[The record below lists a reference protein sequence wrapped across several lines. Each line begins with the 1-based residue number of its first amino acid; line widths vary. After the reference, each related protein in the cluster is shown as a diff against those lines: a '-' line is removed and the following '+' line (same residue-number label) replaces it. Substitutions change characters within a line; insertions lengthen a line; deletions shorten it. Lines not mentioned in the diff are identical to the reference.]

1 MSNPFETVNI
11 ITLPSLYTTY
21 ALSADGENLWLT
33 ESFTNNLY
41 KIPYSNSNM
50 YSILKITSMET
61 AYGGPSSNGTYVGM
75 VGNSFGYFK
84 LCIMKCS
91 DPINTQKLVSLPH
104 LCNTINID
112 KNYIWSSS
120 AYSSQNPTLSEIYQ
134 FSLDGI
140 LLSTIPMPPSSSILA
155 LSSDGTNLWA
165 ATNGTDTIPLHS
177 ITKISCNDVS
187 NISTVDLGII
197 NEGPITIFSDGEN
210 VWVGV
215 IGYNELLLKNVIKIS
230 CSTLNTTQIT
240 MPSSPLSVCSNGTFC
255 FVACAGNEITINDG
269 VYLIDCTTSNILQP
283 QLTPNAPSP
292 ISLVAINGKYGW
304 ASDRGLNGPTKIY
317 QYIQMANT
325 NSLVNPYNVNFV
337 APGRESNGSWSQT
350 LTESTTFGNPLQQ
363 NWSSIAISGDGQFVL
378 ACVSGGKV
386 YSSSNYGYNL
396 QPDNSLP
403 VKTWKSVTISPDGT
417 KAAVCAQ
424 GDYVYIASLSGTNWV
439 WEQIGPQTSW
449 WSVTFSGDSLSIAA
463 CVNSKTVSSNN
474 GIFTGSYN
482 GTTWS
487 FSQSAANYQDWVSIT
502 NINNTKNFAACIND
516 INNILN
522 VYKGIYSSSSLNWTW
537 STVNCPPNINF
548 ISITSNSDGSNVFAC
563 SNSYIYIATSN
574 LDYLD
579 TWTQTSAPNANW
591 SSIACDSTGQYILA
605 CVNGG
610 GVYSSWDYGATWQLQ
625 DTNGLPSTAT
635 WSAVAMGS
643 TCSQVAGCVNNGYVY
658 ISPTF
663 QGFVWQSCY
672 ALNVQWVD
680 IECDSTGQNL
690 IAVNN
695 NPNGNVYL
703 SKDYGITWQI
713 TNVLGGDPIPTANWN
728 YVATNNDGSILGAV
742 IFEGNAYI
750 STNGGINWIKPTLE
764 TGTNTTQCNQIS
776 FNSVGTY
783 GVICS
788 YTTTTEGGDVE
799 DGRLYISKNLSNV
812 NSWAITSPNPPPDST
827 NKWTAVKFSGDGST
841 IYAACFK
848 YNPSN
853 QSSIFLGTYNS
864 VNNTCSWIKV
874 FNNITLDISP
884 PKFINIACSA
894 DGVYVATVNATE
906 SSSEGSLPTNIW
918 LSSDSGTNWK
928 NLDDTT
934 NPPIF
939 YPSLPS
945 EDQANYGFQRVTMTP
960 DGSKLAIVFYGHTVY
975 SGYVYVSYNNGATWI
990 KQIEGLPAQA
1000 NAWVAIT
1007 TNNDMSKLFICA
1019 YESASGYGG
1028 STGIFNGSPS
1038 TTSWTP
1044 QLNALPTVNSFSRVA
1059 ISSNGQYLAVVA
1071 DNYDNKFKN
1080 LGIWISS
1087 NYGVNW
1093 KQSNAAYLDWNAL
1106 GMDNTGQYLVAGV
1119 YGGQIYTSSNYGLDW
1134 TVQTSGLPATA
1145 NWISISFSNNSDPS
1159 STSQYVYAQPSI
1171 DDPYYST
1178 DRGITWFLSNGAAYW
1193 GNGMASSSDGKY
1205 AYYGAVPGGAQ
1216 GIYATINY
1224 GADSQFKLINATSGN
1239 WNYIATDSTGQYVVV
1254 VNTDNN
1260 ADYTIGN
1267 YGIWLSTNCGSN
1279 IVEGTTQTVT
1289 WTQIAVQNLLWQSI
1303 SLVKVGTNLL
1313 ITAICFNGL
1322 IYVCNYNTLDNTY
1335 SWTLNSATTSGG
1347 IFPATYLI
1355 DIKSSSNGTK
1365 LVMCSLNGGVWLSSD
1380 SGASWSQS
1388 TLSYNSFKPGLTSSS
1403 TGQNLAAIVN
1413 YNKPYISNDYGSNWT
1428 QLTNSEIPSSV
1439 NWYSIA
1445 SSITGQYIVLSTSDG
1460 TIYISNNYAQSW
1472 SITNIF
1478 SNPIVSI
1485 SSSGQY
1491 VVAAC
1496 KLGSIYISSDYG
1508 SIWTQ
1513 LTTTNGLPSTSED
1526 WSSIKISGSGQYVA
1540 GTING
1545 GQIYISSDFGLNWS
1559 PINLLTGAWSSV
1571 AISNSGQYI
1580 VATINGGAIYGS
1592 SDFGST
1598 INIINSTVKNWS
1610 SITIS
1615 GTGQNIVAS
1624 VTGESIYRS
1633 TDFGTTWSVINST
1646 SADWNAIVGSNSGQ
1660 YLAVLNTDNT
1670 NSNTNISIYSSYMD
1684 IGNIYGSLINQ
1695 LQLQIQSL
1703 NPSLNSNPPGS
1714 VISYSGTSDPNGW
1727 VVMDGQPRPNEGQFN
1742 NVLSLGIGTSSNN
1755 NSVYTP
1761 PNYNG
1766 AYITGN
1772 INLGNP
1778 INLKWI
1784 LKL

>member
-1 MSNPFETVNI
+1 MSQP
-11 ITLPSLYTTY
+11 
-21 ALSADGENLWLT
+21 ALE
-33 ESFTNNLY
+33 
-41 KIPYSNSNM
+41 
-50 YSILKITSMET
+50 
-61 AYGGPSSNGTYVGM
+61 
-75 VGNSFGYFK
+75 
-84 LCIMKCS
+84 
-91 DPINTQKLVSLPH
+91 
-104 LCNTINID
+104 
-112 KNYIWSSS
+112 
-120 AYSSQNPTLSEIYQ
+120 
-134 FSLDGI
+134 
-140 LLSTIPMPPSSSILA
+140 
-155 LSSDGTNLWA
+155 
-165 ATNGTDTIPLHS
+165 
-177 ITKISCNDVS
+177 
-187 NISTVDLGII
+187 
-197 NEGPITIFSDGEN
+197 
-210 VWVGV
+210 
-215 IGYNELLLKNVIKIS
+215 
-230 CSTLNTTQIT
+230 
-240 MPSSPLSVCSNGTFC
+240 
-255 FVACAGNEITINDG
+255 
-269 VYLIDCTTSNILQP
+269 
-283 QLTPNAPSP
+283 
-292 ISLVAINGKYGW
+292 
-304 ASDRGLNGPTKIY
+304 
-317 QYIQMANT
+317 
-325 NSLVNPYNVNFV
+325 NPYNVNFV

-439 WEQIGPQTSW
+439 WEQIGPKTSW

-463 CVNSKTVSSNN
+463 CVKSKTVSSNN

-487 FSQSAANYQDWVSIT
+487 FSQSGAIYQDWVSIT
-502 NINNTKNFAACIND
+502 NINNTKNFAACIYD
-516 INNILN
+516 INHTLN

-537 STVNCPPNINF
+537 STVNCPTNINF
-548 ISITSNSDGSNVFAC
+548 ISITSNSDGSKVFAC

-591 SSIACDSTGQYILA
+591 RSIACDSTGQYILS

-643 TCSQVAGCVNNGYVY
+643 SCSQVAGCVNNGFVYV
-658 ISPTF
+658 SPSF
-663 QGFVWQSCY
+663 QGFDWQSSY
-672 ALNVQWVD
+672 GLNSQWVD
-680 IECDSTGQNL
+680 IETDSTGQNL
-690 IAVNN
+690 IACYNN
-695 NPNGNVYL
+695 LNYGGNVLL
-703 SKDYGITWQI
+703 SKDYGITWQK

-728 YVATNNDGSILGAV
+728 YIATNNDGSILGAV

-750 STNGGINWIKPTLE
+750 STNGGTNWIKPTLE
-764 TGTNTTQCNQIS
+764 TGTNTTQCSQIS

-783 GVICS
+783 GVICT

-864 VNNTCSWIKV
+864 VNNSCSWIKV
-874 FNNITLDISP
+874 FNNISLDIAP

-928 NLDDTT
+928 NLDDST
-934 NPPIF
+934 NPPLF

-960 DGSKLAIVFYGHTVY
+960 DGSKLAIVFYGNTVY

-990 KQIEGLPAQA
+990 KQIEGLPQQQ
-1000 NAWVAIT
+1000 NAWVSIT
-1007 TNNDMSKLFICA
+1007 TNNDMSKLFTCA
-1019 YESASGYGG
+1019 YESANGYGG
-1028 STGIFNGSPS
+1028 SSGIFMGSPS

-1044 QLNALPTVNSFSRVA
+1044 QLNALPTLNAYSKVA
-1059 ISSNGQYLAVVA
+1059 ISSNGQYLAGAV
-1071 DNYDNKFKN
+1071 NYNN
-1080 LGIWISS
+1080 TLVNNGGIWISS
-1087 NYGVNW
+1087 NFGENW
-1093 KQSNAAYLDWNAL
+1093 LESNAGNKNWNAL
-1106 GMDNTGQYLVAGV
+1106 AMDNTGQFLVAGV
-1119 YGGQIYTSSNYGLDW
+1119 YGENIYTSSNYGLDW
-1134 TVQTSGLPATA
+1134 TVQTTGLPSTGNWTA
-1145 NWISISFSNNSDPS
+1145 ISFSNNNNPS
-1159 STSQYVYAQPSI
+1159 STSQFVYAQNNGGFVYLSM
-1171 DDPYYST
+1171 
-1178 DRGITWFLSNGAAYW
+1178 DRGLTWTQINENALW
-1193 GNGMASSSDGKY
+1193 GNGIGSSSDGIF
-1205 AYYGAVPGGAQ
+1205 AYYGINNPNSSGGAV
-1216 GIYATINY
+1216 GIYKTVYPDVNNFIQLSIYPGYWNYIACDYTGQYVAVVLTDLAGNYSDTNYGIKFSSNY
-1224 GADSQFKLINATSGN
+1224 GADFVN
-1239 WNYIATDSTGQYVVV
+1239 IAEKAVYWSSIAIVNRTTD
-1254 VNTDNN
+1254 
-1260 ADYTIGN
+1260 
-1267 YGIWLSTNCGSN
+1267 
-1279 IVEGTTQTVT
+1279 
-1289 WTQIAVQNLLWQSI
+1289 
-1303 SLVKVGTNLL
+1303 LL
-1313 ITAICFNGL
+1313 ITAISLNGL
-1322 IYVCNYNTLDNTY
+1322 VY
-1335 SWTLNSATTSGG
+1335 SCIIQLPIPDAPDPLVYTWTLYSETTSGG
-1347 IFPATYLI
+1347 ILPASYFT
-1355 DIKSSSNGTK
+1355 DIKSSSDGTK
-1365 LVMCSLNGGVWLSSD
+1365 LIMASQDGGVWLSSD

-1428 QLTNSEIPSSV
+1428 QLTNSELPSSV

-1526 WSSIKISGSGQYVA
+1526 WSSITISGSGQYVA

-1571 AISNSGQYI
+1571 AISSSGQYI
-1580 VATINGGAIYGS
+1580 VATINGGAIYIS
-1592 SDFGST
+1592 TDFGFT
-1598 INIINSTVKNWS
+1598 ISIINSTVKNWS

-1660 YLAVLNTDNT
+1660 YLAALNTDNT
-1670 NSNTNISIYSSYMD
+1670 NSNTNISIYSSYID

-1727 VVMDGQPRPNEGQFN
+1727 VVMDGQPRPNVGQFN

-1766 AYITGN
+1766 VNITGN